1 MESKIISLYAT
12 QEEIKALKD
21 IKWSANRCIHDD
33 EYPATTK
40 PALEMFVALSN
51 KIIDAFDNG

>member
-1 MESKIISLYAT
+1 MESKIISLSAT

-21 IKWSANRCIHDD
+21 IKWGAKRCIRDTD
-33 EYPATTK
+33 YPEATK
-40 PALEMFVALSN
+40 PALEMFVALAN